1 MKFFA
6 SVLMGAL
13 FSHANSLELASELTT
28 EQVNPTFGDG
38 PILMQPSA
46 WDPLSYHGTY

>member
-28 EQVNPTFGDG
+28 EQVNWTFGDG